1 MTTVYSAAAGT
12 GIILSFLKQCICL
25 YNYVMYLK
33 SIVSVVHGVF
43 DHEVLE
49 CSYSQLS
56 DLGASLESI
65 SNLSQKQ
72 THQEMVFAVILGQAV
87 LQTLI

>member
-1 MTTVYSAAAGT
+1 MTTVYLAAGT
-12 GIILSFLKQCICL
+12 GIALSFLKQCICL
-25 YNYVMYLK
+25 YNYVIYLK
-33 SIVSVVHGVF
+33 SIVSVIHGVF

-56 DLGASLESI
+56 DLRAALESI

-72 THQEMVFAVILGQAV
+72 SHQEMVFAVLLGQAV

>member
-1 MTTVYSAAAGT
+1 MTTVYLAAGT
-12 GIILSFLKQCICL
+12 EIVLSFLKQCICL
-25 YNYVMYLK
+25 YNYVVYLK
-33 SIVSVVHGVF
+33 SIVSVIHGMF

-49 CSYSQLS
+49 CGDSQLS
-56 DLGASLESI
+56 DLGAALESF

-72 THQEMVFAVILGQAV
+72 THQEMVFAVILSQAV